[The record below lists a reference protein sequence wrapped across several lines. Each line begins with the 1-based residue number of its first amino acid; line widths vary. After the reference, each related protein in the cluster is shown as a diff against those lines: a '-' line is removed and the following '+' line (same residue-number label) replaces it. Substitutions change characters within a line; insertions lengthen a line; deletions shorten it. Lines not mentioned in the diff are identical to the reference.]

1 MKNPITAPPPR
12 EVTPDGFKVYCAYDE
27 IAEIIGTPETAE
39 EADQYDNTALLKEI
53 LGEDTGDE

>member
-1 MKNPITAPPPR
+1 MKNPITVPPPR

-27 IAEIIGTPETAE
+27 IVETAE
-39 EADQYDNTALLKEI
+39 EADRYDNTALLKEI